1 MIPRARRSLFAGV
14 IVSAVAVFGISTFNV
29 ASASP
34 DPVSDEA
41 LSFTTETFAYPNA
54 EKILKER
61 GIVLR
66 KGDGHIV
73 LADCTVSRDI
83 EVLSTRREEPNPDKG
98 RFCFKV
104 TGTGK
109 TGYLALEI
117 PKVHHL
123 STGDF
128 AVKASLTADGK
139 TQEVSVDKYD
149 DASVG
154 EGTKVPGSPTVLVEL
169 RVTG

>member
-1 MIPRARRSLFAGV
+1 MIPRARRVLFAG
-14 IVSAVAVFGISTFNV
+14 IVASVTAAVGISTLNV

-34 DPVSDEA
+34 DPASDDS
-41 LSFTTETFAYPNA
+41 LSFTAETFAYPNA
-54 EKILKER
+54 AKILKER
-61 GIVLR
+61 GIILR
-66 KGDGHIV
+66 KGDGHII
-73 LADCTVSRDI
+73 LADCSASRDI
-83 EVLSTRREEPNPDKG
+83 EVLSTRTDEPNPDRG

-109 TGYLALEI
+109 AGYLALEI

-128 AVKASLTADGK
+128 AIHASLTADGK
-139 TQEVSVDKYD
+139 TQEVSVPKYD

-169 RVTG
+169 RVAG